1 MERHG
6 GIASEASSLE
16 PMPPAL
22 PAEPLLRV
30 TWTDPETGCRG
41 YAVIDTLVN
50 GIAGGGTRLRQGC
63 SLEEVE
69 RLARAMTLKTAALG
83 VPAGGSKC
91 GVDCDPRDPRASAVL
106 VRFVAALKPLFDSCL
121 NTGED
126 MGTNQDLLAAV
137 FAEAGAGHP
146 LGAAFRRTAD
156 PQAAQERIRL
166 GHLVTVDGIPLVDC
180 VGGFGVSEAAL
191 AAMDHLGW
199 EPRSTRAVVQGF
211 GSMGGS
217 SARFL
222 SRAGVRVVG
231 IADVR
236 GTVANTQGLDVEWLL
251 QHRNEHGEMD
261 RSALPAGASEMERDA
276 WLDLEAELLVPA
288 ALGDVIAAD
297 NAERVRARLL
307 VEAANLPVTPEAEG
321 RLRARG
327 VPVVPDFVANAGTG
341 GWIWW
346 LILGMVEPTANA
358 AFERIS
364 GSMRPAV
371 RELFELASK
380 GGTPLREAGLSG
392 AAARL
397 AEAQARSI

>member
-1 MERHG
+1 
-6 GIASEASSLE
+6 
-16 PMPPAL
+16 MPPAL

-30 TWTDPETGCRG
+30 TWTDPETGCHG

-50 GIAGGGTRLRQGC
+50 GIAGGGTRLRRGC

-91 GVDCDPRDPRASAVL
+91 GVDCDPRDPQSNAVL

-156 PQAAQERIRL
+156 PEAARLRIRL
-166 GHLVTVDGIPLVDC
+166 GHQVIVDGVPLVDC
-180 VGGFGVSEAAL
+180 VGGYGVAEAAL
-191 AAMDHLGW
+191 AALDSLGRQ
-199 EPRSTRAVVQGF
+199 PQSTRAVVQGF

-231 IADVR
+231 ITDVR
-236 GTVANTQGLDVEWLL
+236 GMVCNRQGLDVEWLL

-261 RSALPAGASEMERDA
+261 RSALPAGATETDSAD
-276 WLDLEAELLVPA
+276 WLDLDAELLVPV
-288 ALGDVIAAD
+288 ALGDVVTAD
-297 NAERVRARLL
+297 NAARVRAGLV
-307 VEAANLPVTPEAEG
+307 VEAANLPCTPEAEQ
-321 RLRARG
+321 RLHTRG

-346 LILGMVEPTANA
+346 LVLGMVEPTAEA

-371 RELFELASK
+371 KELFELASK
-380 GGTPLREAGLSG
+380 DGTTLRQAGLSV
-392 AAARL
+392 AAKRL
-397 AEAQARSI
+397 AETRARFT